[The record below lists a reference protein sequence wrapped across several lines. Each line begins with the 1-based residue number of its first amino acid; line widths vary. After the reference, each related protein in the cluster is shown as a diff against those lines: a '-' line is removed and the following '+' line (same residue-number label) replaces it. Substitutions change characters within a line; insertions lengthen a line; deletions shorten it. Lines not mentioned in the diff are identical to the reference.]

1 MKKYSREDS
10 KLLINHSLN
19 AYTSGGKD
27 KTQAK
32 FAVEHGLE
40 TSRISEAKKGIGR
53 INDEILNELEEMYG
67 FPRRGKGL
75 YVHAETYLTL
85 EDFLATYNEVT
96 DKRHCNH
103 MEHLCKEDDFRN
115 IIIGNFNN
123 GNMSYSESDAK
134 STLERL
140 DNLLDSEELGEWYEY
155 ELSNIQLNP
164 NITTISS
171 LLHKHGFS
179 SISIYEDKNKA
190 QILFRLAHYKYNL
203 CPDFKLSNKSI
214 KTKEIKN
221 ELVICGDIII
231 NEEILAQP
239 FLDKTQ
245 SPSEIN
251 YLSRLTNVNLPDFS
265 VMPRINYNHSHI
277 TYDNWKKINL
287 KIILTP
293 SLKYHLVIN
302 FLSEH
307 SQSSSG
313 KDRSIVIEDFGN
325 INFLNEL
332 VKIID
337 IFSLNTIDI
346 ENIKSELA
354 LLGASIPGAK
364 VLD

>member
-1 MKKYSREDS
+1 MKNYSRENS
-10 KLLINHSLN
+10 KLLINHSLS

-53 INDEILNELEEMYG
+53 INDEILNELEEKYG

-85 EDFLATYNEVT
+85 EEFLATYNEVT
-96 DKRHCNH
+96 DQRHCNH
-103 MEHLCKEDDFRN
+103 MEHLCKENDFKE
-115 IIIGNFNN
+115 IITGNFNN
-123 GNMSYSESDAK
+123 GNMSCSENEEISI
-134 STLERL
+134 LERL
-140 DNLLDSEELGEWYEY
+140 DVLLDSEELGAWYEY
-155 ELSNIQLNP
+155 EISNTQINP

-179 SISIYEDKNKA
+179 SISFSEDKNKA

-203 CPDFKLSNKSI
+203 CPDFKLSSKPIKS
-214 KTKEIKN
+214 TEIKN

-239 FLDKTQ
+239 FLDQIQ

-251 YLSRLTNVNLPDFS
+251 YLGTVINVNLPDFS
-265 VMPRINYNHSHI
+265 VMPRINYNHSH
-277 TYDNWKKINL
+277 TAYDNWEKISL
-287 KIILTP
+287 KIVLTP

-302 FLSEH
+302 FLSEY
-307 SQSSSG
+307 SKSSSG
-313 KDRSIVIEDFGN
+313 KDRNIVIKDLGK

-337 IFSLNTIDI
+337 TFALNTIDI

-354 LLGASIPGAK
+354 LLGACIPGAK